1 MKNFFL
7 FSIIICVF
15 NTGDSLIQRTIKM
28 SLNSNKIPNEIYKY
42 KSVFQPESLGG
53 LIQDIDSDKVEN
65 VYFTE
70 DMKIA
75 YAKHKSN
82 VNLQDDDSFES
93 GINDYTTIST
103 SPAIANSVIEHAN
116 AKKVNTVIMVAPTN
130 PFNQI
135 VPQIANIFD
144 FIFIPTMLYFLFRA
158 IYIQFNGFGRG
169 SGGMPPMGGPMGGP
183 GPFNTIG
190 GRSQSDI
197 IKENMEKSNI
207 TLNSWAGSPE
217 IFQECTEVVS
227 YLNNKTMYE
236 AAGAKIPKGILLE
249 GPPGTGK
256 TLIAKAIASEAN
268 ANFFAVA
275 SSEFVELFVGM
286 GAAKVRGLFKA
297 ARENA
302 PSIIFIDEIDAV
314 GKQRGT
320 GINMGNDEREQ
331 TLNQLLAE
339 MDGFAQNEGVLVIAA
354 TNRRDVLDKALLRPG
369 RFDRII
375 NVPLPDRESRKSIL
389 DVHLNNKKIEDGVSL
404 EMLSD
409 LTAGFSGAQLQN
421 LANEAAINAVR
432 IGKTVISQ
440 KNLEDAL
447 EKLIVG
453 IIKQNDTRSD
463 ITLQRVAVHEIGH
476 AFLAA
481 YFDDYFE
488 LKKVS
493 IQSTYNGAGGY
504 TIFSEYPEII
514 EGGLYTKDLL
524 KKRIIVALG
533 GKAAETIFYGN
544 SHVSLGATQDLK
556 QANSI
561 AQQMVG
567 NYGMGDK
574 DLEVFYNENT
584 ESDRNPFLGRTLG
597 MGDKYSEKTKEQFD
611 REVLEIINYAFK
623 EALSILSENRH
634 KLNILVNI
642 LECSTILSG
651 EFVRDYIFQ
660 KSNHTTTEEHSY

>member
-1 MKNFFL
+1 M
-7 FSIIICVF
+7 
-15 NTGDSLIQRTIKM
+15 R
-28 SLNSNKIPNEIYKY
+28 
-42 KSVFQPESLGG
+42 
-53 LIQDIDSDKVEN
+53 
-65 VYFTE
+65 
-70 DMKIA
+70 
-75 YAKHKSN
+75 
-82 VNLQDDDSFES
+82 
-93 GINDYTTIST
+93 
-103 SPAIANSVIEHAN
+103 
-116 AKKVNTVIMVAPTN
+116 
-130 PFNQI
+130 
-135 VPQIANIFD
+135 
-144 FIFIPTMLYFLFRA
+144 
-158 IYIQFNGFGRG
+158 
-169 SGGMPPMGGPMGGP
+169 
-183 GPFNTIG
+183 
-190 GRSQSDI
+190 QSDI

-236 AAGAKIPKGILLE
+236 EAGAKIPKGILLE

-286 GAAKVRGLFKA
+286 GAAKVRGLFKS

-389 DVHLNNKKIEDGVSL
+389 EVHLRNKQIEGGISL
-404 EMLSD
+404 ELLSE

-432 IGKTVISQ
+432 LGKTVISQ

-463 ITLQRVAVHEIGH
+463 VTLQRVAIHEIGH

-481 YFDDYFE
+481 YFEEYFE

-493 IQSTYNGAGGY
+493 IQSTYSGAGGY
-504 TIFSEYPEII
+504 TIFSEYPEIV

-524 KKRIIVALG
+524 KKRIIIALG

-611 REVLEIINYAFK
+611 KEVLEIVNYAFK

-651 EFVRDYIFQ
+651 EFVKDYIFQ
-660 KSNHTTTEEHSY
+660 SKNNTEDSF